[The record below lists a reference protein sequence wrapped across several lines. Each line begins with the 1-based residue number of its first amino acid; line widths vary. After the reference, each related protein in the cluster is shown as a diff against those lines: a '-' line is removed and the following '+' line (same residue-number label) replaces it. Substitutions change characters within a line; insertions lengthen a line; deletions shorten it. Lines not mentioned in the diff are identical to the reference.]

1 VAEDDDGLLKAG
13 NGEGPPLVVDGMDL
27 THIIENEGLHN

>member
-1 VAEDDDGLLKAG
+1 VTEDDDGLLKG
-13 NGEGPPLVVDGMDL
+13 VNGEGTPLVVDGMDL